1 MKVSVI
7 CPIYNE
13 ERFIARCI
21 ESVVAQDYP
30 KEKLEVFFVDGMSKD
45 STRRIVGDYAS
56 EYEFLHLL
64 DNPDK
69 TVPYALNT
77 GIKASTGDVVIRID
91 GHCTYPTN
99 YISTLVTWQTRLHA
113 DNVGAVWNTLPARDT
128 SVCHAIAAASSHKF
142 GVGNSLH
149 KVGADKVTETDTVP
163 FGCFPRSVFD
173 RVGMFDTDLV
183 RNQDDEFNA
192 RIINAGGKIFLIPN
206 LVIDYYA
213 RDNVSKM
220 IRMYYQYGLFKPLVN
235 KKLGSPATVRQFFPM
250 LFILGIVLGGLMSLV
265 WNWIAIPYIAV
276 LTLYAILAL
285 MFSVQE
291 AVHRR
296 KPLLVLI
303 LPPMFLLVHLSYG
316 WGYLVGIYKLL
327 THGKFAVEIN
337 R

>member
-1 MKVSVI
+1 MKVSVV

-30 KEKLEVFFVDGMSKD
+30 KEELELFFVDGMSND
-45 STRRIVGDYAS
+45 ATRSIVADYAS
-56 EYEFLHLL
+56 KYPFLHLL
-64 DNPDK
+64 DNPHK
-69 TVPYALNT
+69 TVPYALNA
-77 GIKASTGDVVIRID
+77 GIKASTGDIIIRID
-91 GHCTYPTN
+91 GHCTYPVN
-99 YISTLVTWQTRLHA
+99 YISTLVEWQVKLQA

-128 SVCHAIAAASSHKF
+128 TVCHAIAAASSHKF

-163 FGCFPRSVFD
+163 FGCFPRSVFE
-173 RVGMFDTDLV
+173 RIGLFDTDLV

-192 RIINAGGKIFLIPN
+192 RIINAGGKIFLIPK

-213 RDNVSKM
+213 RDSVKKM
-220 IRMYYQYGLFKPLVN
+220 MKMYYQYGLFKPLVN
-235 KKLGSPATVRQFFPM
+235 KKLGAPATVRQFFPM
-250 LFILGIVLGGLMSLV
+250 LFVLGIVLGGLMSLA
-265 WNWIAIPYIAV
+265 WSWPQIPYLAV
-276 LTLYAILAL
+276 LLLYALLAVA
-285 MFSVQE
+285 FSVQE
-291 AVHRR
+291 AGRR
-296 KPLLVLI
+296 HKPLLVLA
-303 LPPMFLLVHLSYG
+303 LPLMFLLVHLSYG